1 MFDSIG
7 NAIFSIILLVILVYM
22 ILWTAKFIRFS
33 LDKKRNKKK
42 VAVREKQKSIRQRTI
57 ACAKNYWYN
66 IREVED
72 CPEDTPV
79 ERLYHYFET
88 EQECIKA
95 LILEMYDCAI
105 VRTEELERIVYGD
118 EPPVSAMPTTMF
130 DPYAVDDEYD
140 EFDYDFD
147 EAVEE
152 LMQQDDEEVAA
163 SAEAADDADVRAEVY
178 DCWTSY
184 VMQLYDMVS
193 VNCNEEMK
201 SHIRNKIM
209 MYGHKDVEILMHS
222 PE

>member
-1 MFDSIG
+1 MFDTVG
-7 NAIFSIILLVILVYM
+7 KTIITIVLCVILVYL
-22 ILWTAKFIRFS
+22 IIWTVKFAGYR
-33 LDKKRNKKK
+33 LEKKRAQHSI
-42 VAVREKQKSIRQRTI
+42 VIREKQKSIRQRTI

-72 CPEDTPV
+72 CPEDVPV

-95 LILEMYDCAI
+95 LIIEMYDCAL
-105 VRTEELERIVYGD
+105 VRTEELERIAYG
-118 EPPVSAMPTTMF
+118 EARPVEIINN
-130 DPYAVDDEYD
+130 PYEIEDEYD
-140 EFDYDFD
+140 DFDYDFD

-152 LMQQDDEEVAA
+152 LMEQDDDEVAA
-163 SAEAADDADVRAEVY
+163 TAEAADDAEMRAEIY
-178 DCWTSY
+178 DCWTEY

-201 SHIRNKIM
+201 AHIRNKIM
-209 MYGHKDVEILMHS
+209 SYGHKDVEILIHS

>member
-1 MFDSIG
+1 MFDTIG
-7 NAIFSIILLVILVYM
+7 NAICTVALGVVLVYL
-22 ILWTAKFIRFS
+22 IIWTCKFII
-33 LDKKRNKKK
+33 KRLTKQQEKHS
-42 VAVREKQKSIRQRTI
+42 VVIREKQKSIRQRTI

-72 CPEDTPV
+72 CPQDMPV

-95 LILEMYDCAI
+95 LIIEMYDCAL
-105 VRTEELERIVYGD
+105 VRTEELERIAYG
-118 EPPVSAMPTTMF
+118 EAKPVEMIAN
-130 DPYAVDDEYD
+130 PYEIDDEYD
-140 EFDYDFD
+140 DFDYDFD

-152 LMQQDDEEVAA
+152 LMLQDDDEVAA
-163 SAEAADDADVRAEVY
+163 SAEEADDAEIRAEIY
-178 DCWTSY
+178 DRWTEY

-201 SHIRNKIM
+201 SHIRSKIM
-209 MYGHKDVEILMHS
+209 SYGHKDVEILIHS

>member
-1 MFDSIG
+1 MFDSVG
-7 NAIFSIILLVILVYM
+7 NSICTVVLGVIFVYLII
-22 ILWTAKFIRFS
+22 WTVKFVSYR
-33 LDKKRNKKK
+33 LDKKRRKHS
-42 VAVREKQKSIRQRTI
+42 AAIREKQNSIRKRTI

-72 CPEDTPV
+72 CPQDKPV

-95 LILEMYDCAI
+95 LIIEMYDCAI
-105 VRTEELERIVYGD
+105 VRTEELERIAYG
-118 EPPVSAMPTTMF
+118 EVQPVNINTTAIF

-152 LMQQDDEEVAA
+152 LMLQDDEEVAA
-163 SAEAADDADVRAEVY
+163 TAEAADDAELRAEIY
-178 DCWTSY
+178 DCWTDY

-209 MYGHKDVEILMHS
+209 MYGHKNVDILIHS